1 MARDGDL
8 KEEEEEEEGGERER
22 EREREREKGRKGG
35 RACWGRLT
43 AL

>member
-22 EREREREKGRKGG
+22 ERERERKERWESLLGKTDGSN
-35 RACWGRLT
+35 
-43 AL
+43 